1 MAKAIVKATIKELEI
16 EEQLPTK
23 SNQKKEEIDK
33 ISTLP
38 ETNEEKATKENIK
51 DGTDEQKD
59 ESKEAQKVGFK
70 YFVKFAPRDT
80 FSVCEKD
87 YYLGLEKEEKENE
100 KVVFFDVKDNYEIG
114 KEMFDFLSAH
124 SNDTFDFELGEN
136 MTKII
141 SVTLVR

>member
-1 MAKAIVKATIKELEI
+1 MTKTTVKATIKELEI
-16 EEQLPTK
+16 
-23 SNQKKEEIDK
+23 SEEIDEINTSSK
-33 ISTLP
+33 TI
-38 ETNEEKATKENIK
+38 EEKTTNKNAKA
-51 DGTDEQKD
+51 GTGEQKD
-59 ESKEAQKVGFK
+59 ETKEAQKVSFK
-70 YFVKFAPRDT
+70 YYVKFAPLDT
-80 FSVCEKD
+80 FSVCEKV
-87 YYLGLEKEEKENE
+87 YYLGLKNK

>member
-1 MAKAIVKATIKELEI
+1 MTKTTVKATIKKLEI
-16 EEQLPTK
+16 KEQLSTE
-23 SNQKKEEIDK
+23 SNPDKGKDEINTSSK
-33 ISTLP
+33 TI
-38 ETNEEKATKENIK
+38 EEKTANENATA
-51 DGTDEQKD
+51 GTGEQKD
-59 ESKEAQKVGFK
+59 ESKEAQKVSFK

>member
-1 MAKAIVKATIKELEI
+1 MTKTTVKATIKELEI

-23 SNQKKEEIDK
+23 SNQNKEEIDK
-33 ISTLP
+33 NSTLP
-38 ETNEEKATKENIK
+38 ETNKEKATKENIK